1 MTIDYSWNVNDIFA
15 SSEEFNDSIIE
26 CYNLIKDFKD
36 RFFYLDTELLEVF
49 KNVENVYIK
58 LNRVYSYALLQFST
72 NNRNVGAIKNLAT
85 ASKIYD
91 QFDQVVRELKK
102 EIKKKISIES
112 IFSIKKSLKYSCY
125 EKFLDDIAKENT
137 DGNILFNQISPYTE
151 YQKILYR
158 PVSVGEI
165 EQNGE
170 KIALTYMNQL
180 EFLMYGSSEI
190 RKKTYNQFLN
200 FYEDIKDSV
209 AYLYKIVVV
218 KYNLESVKD
227 GFNNYAQKYFSSS
240 CGKLYQEISSFI
252 ISKPEIT
259 QKIVDQQK
267 MLTNSKKISYS
278 DLYYETKPNEFII
291 SKEKA
296 IEIVGAIFDSFNN
309 SWSSIFKKIITESW
323 IDWDSKPGKRPGG
336 FSINV
341 YEVHPY
347 ILLNWTDDL
356 NGLFALAHESMGA
369 ILNYQSRNVNFLNVQ
384 HSIFLTELYSQIMEN
399 EVKEYLLQNYSDNVS
414 IRSVVRERELIRFKD
429 NVIKTI
435 INTEFERKSFSIH
448 HSESIDSITLS
459 KIYERVSKSIYE
471 ACDGFYS
478 NKKNN
483 VNWVKQAHVFNP
495 FYESNYV
502 VTYFLA
508 KYIKKTQDHLISSR
522 LFLKLAHNIVM
533 KRLFQIF

>member
-1 MTIDYSWNVNDIFA
+1 
-15 SSEEFNDSIIE
+15 
-26 CYNLIKDFKD
+26 
-36 RFFYLDTELLEVF
+36 
-49 KNVENVYIK
+49 
-58 LNRVYSYALLQFST
+58 
-72 NNRNVGAIKNLAT
+72 
-85 ASKIYD
+85 
-91 QFDQVVRELKK
+91 
-102 EIKKKISIES
+102 
-112 IFSIKKSLKYSCY
+112 
-125 EKFLDDIAKENT
+125 
-137 DGNILFNQISPYTE
+137 
-151 YQKILYR
+151 
-158 PVSVGEI
+158 
-165 EQNGE
+165 
-170 KIALTYMNQL
+170 
-180 EFLMYGSSEI
+180 
-190 RKKTYNQFLN
+190 
-200 FYEDIKDSV
+200 
-209 AYLYKIVVV
+209 
-218 KYNLESVKD
+218 
-227 GFNNYAQKYFSSS
+227 
-240 CGKLYQEISSFI
+240 
-252 ISKPEIT
+252 
-259 QKIVDQQK
+259 
-267 MLTNSKKISYS
+267 
-278 DLYYETKPNEFII
+278 
-291 SKEKA
+291 
-296 IEIVGAIFDSFNN
+296 DSFNN

-508 KYIKKTQDHLISSR
+508 KYIKKKPGSFNQL
-522 LFLKLAHNIVM
+522 
-533 KRLFQIF
+533 